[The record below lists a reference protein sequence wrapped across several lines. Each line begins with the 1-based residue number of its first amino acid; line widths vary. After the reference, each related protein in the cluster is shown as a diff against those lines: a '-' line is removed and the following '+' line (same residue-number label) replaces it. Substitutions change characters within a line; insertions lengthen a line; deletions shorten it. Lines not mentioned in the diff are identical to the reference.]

1 MNNLIKKKKIGL
13 IINPFAGMGGRVGLK
28 GSDGIE
34 IVKKAIELGAVS
46 LAPERAVIALKR
58 FSILQKEIELYTYPY
73 EMGEDEAKDSGFIN
87 PIVTGTILKEKTTPE
102 DTKKAALK
110 MAKCGVELLLF
121 VGGDGTARDIYNA
134 IDSKVPVLG
143 VPAGVKIHSSVFAI
157 TPQHAGDLVEK
168 FIKKD
173 LPLCAREVMDIDEN
187 LFRKGKI
194 SAQLYGYM
202 NVPFERILIQG
213 AKSPRSS
220 FSTNKVKEIAQFIV
234 NNMSEEYYYILSTGT
249 TVKAIGDILRIDKTL
264 LGVDLIYKKK
274 LIGKDLN
281 EKDLLK
287 FLVGKKTKIIV
298 TVIGGQGY
306 IFGRGNQQ
314 ISPQIIRMVGK
325 KNLIVIATQD
335 KLISLGRSLLVDTG
349 ESECDKYLSGYIK
362 VITGYNEESIWKV
375 EY

>member
-1 MNNLIKKKKIGL
+1 MNNLIKKIGL
-13 IINPFAGMGGRVGLK
+13 IVNPFAGIGGRVGLK

-34 IVKKAIELGAVS
+34 TVKKAIELGAVS

-87 PIVTGTILKEKTTPE
+87 PIVIGTILKEKTTPE

-143 VPAGVKIHSSVFAI
+143 IPAGVKIHSSVFAI

-173 LPLCAREVMDIDEN
+173 LPLCAKEVMDIDEN

-202 NVPFERILIQG
+202 NVPFERKLIQG
-213 AKSPRSS
+213 AKSRSS

-287 FLVGKKTKIIV
+287 FIVGKRVKIIV

-335 KLISLGRSLLVDTG
+335 KLISLDRSLLVDTG

-375 EY
+375 EC

>member
-1 MNNLIKKKKIGL
+1 MDNLIKKKKIGL
-13 IINPFAGMGGRVGLK
+13 IVNPFAGIGGRVGLK

-34 IVKKAIELGAVS
+34 TVKKAIELGAVS
-46 LAPERAVIALKR
+46 PAPERAIITLKKI
-58 FSILQKEIELYTYPY
+58 SILQKEIKLYTYPY

-87 PIVTGTILKEKTTPE
+87 PVVIGTIVKGETTPE

-110 MAKCGVELLLF
+110 MAKRGVELLLF
-121 VGGDGTARDIYNA
+121 VGGDGTARDIYDA
-134 IDSKVPVLG
+134 IDSEVPVLG
-143 VPAGVKIHSSVFAI
+143 IPAGVKIHSSVFAI

-173 LPLCAREVMDIDEN
+173 LPLRATEVMDLDEN

-202 NVPFERILIQG
+202 NVPFERKLIQG
-213 AKSPRSS
+213 AKSRSS
-220 FSTNKVKEIAQFIV
+220 FSTNKIREIAQFIV
-234 NNMSEEYYYILSTGT
+234 DNMSEEYYYILSTGT
-249 TVKAIGDILRIDKTL
+249 TVKAIGDILHIDKTL
-264 LGVDLIYKKK
+264 LGVDLVYKKK

-281 EKDLLK
+281 EKELLK
-287 FLVGKKTKIIV
+287 FIVDKRAKIIV

-335 KLISLGRSLLVDTG
+335 KLISLGRPLLVDTG
-349 ESECDKYLSGYIK
+349 ESGCDKYLSGYMR
-362 VITGYNEESIWKV
+362 VITGYNEESICKV
-375 EY
+375 EC

>member
-1 MNNLIKKKKIGL
+1 MDNLIKKKKIGL
-13 IINPFAGMGGRVGLK
+13 IVNPFAGIGGRVGLK
-28 GSDGIE
+28 GSDGLE
-34 IVKKAIELGAVS
+34 TVKKAIELGAVS
-46 LAPERAVIALKR
+46 PAPERAIITLKKI
-58 FSILQKEIELYTYPY
+58 SILQKKIKLYTYPC

-87 PIVTGTILKEKTTPE
+87 PVVIGTIVKGETTPE

-110 MAKCGVELLLF
+110 MAKRGVELLLF
-121 VGGDGTARDIYNA
+121 VGGDGTARDIYDA
-134 IDSKVPVLG
+134 IDSEVPVLG
-143 VPAGVKIHSSVFAI
+143 IPAGVKIHSSVFAI

-168 FIKKD
+168 YIKKD
-173 LPLCAREVMDIDEN
+173 LPLRATEVMDIDEN

-202 NVPFERILIQG
+202 NVPFERKLIQG
-213 AKSPRSS
+213 AKSRSS
-220 FSTNKVKEIAQFIV
+220 FSTNKIREIAQFIV
-234 NNMSEEYYYILSTGT
+234 DNMSEEYYYILSTGT

-264 LGVDLIYKKK
+264 LGVDLVYKKK

-281 EKDLLK
+281 EKKLLK
-287 FLVGKKTKIIV
+287 FIVDKRAKIIV

-335 KLISLGRSLLVDTG
+335 KLISLDRPLLVDTG
-349 ESECDKYLSGYIK
+349 ESGCDKYLSGYMR
-362 VITGYNEESIWKV
+362 VITGYNEESICKV
-375 EY
+375 EC

>member
-1 MNNLIKKKKIGL
+1 MDNLIKKKKIGL
-13 IINPFAGMGGRVGLK
+13 IVNPFAGIGGRVGLK
-28 GSDGIE
+28 GSNGLE
-34 IVKKAIELGAVS
+34 TVKKAIELGAVS
-46 LAPERAVIALKR
+46 PAPERAIITLKKI
-58 FSILQKEIELYTYPY
+58 SILQKEIKLYTYPY

-87 PIVTGTILKEKTTPE
+87 PVVIGTIVKGETTPE

-110 MAKCGVELLLF
+110 MAKRGVELLLF

-134 IDSKVPVLG
+134 IDSEVPVLG
-143 VPAGVKIHSSVFAI
+143 IPAGVKIHSSVFAI

-173 LPLCAREVMDIDEN
+173 LPLRATEVMDIDEN

-202 NVPFERILIQG
+202 NVPFERKLIQG
-213 AKSPRSS
+213 AKSRSS
-220 FSTNKVKEIAQFIV
+220 FSTNKVREIAQFIV
-234 NNMSEEYYYILSTGT
+234 DNMSEEYYYILSTGT

-264 LGVDLIYKKK
+264 LGVDLVYKKK

-281 EKDLLK
+281 EKELLK
-287 FLVGKKTKIIV
+287 FIVDKRAKIIV

-306 IFGRGNQQ
+306 FFGRGNQQ

-335 KLISLGRSLLVDTG
+335 KLISLGRPLLVDTG
-349 ESECDKYLSGYIK
+349 ESGCDKYLSGYIR
-362 VITGYNEESIWKV
+362 VITGYNEESICKV
-375 EY
+375 EC

>member
-1 MNNLIKKKKIGL
+1 MDNLIKKKKIGL
-13 IINPFAGMGGRVGLK
+13 IVNPFAGIGGRVGLK

-34 IVKKAIELGAVS
+34 TVKKAIELGAVS
-46 LAPERAVIALKR
+46 PAPERAIITLKKI
-58 FSILQKEIELYTYPY
+58 SILQKEIKLYTYPY

-87 PIVTGTILKEKTTPE
+87 PVVIGTIVKGETTPE

-110 MAKCGVELLLF
+110 MAKRGVELLLF
-121 VGGDGTARDIYNA
+121 VGGDGTARDIYDA
-134 IDSKVPVLG
+134 IDSEVPVLG
-143 VPAGVKIHSSVFAI
+143 IPAGVKIHSSVFAI

-173 LPLCAREVMDIDEN
+173 LPLRATEVMDLDEN

-202 NVPFERILIQG
+202 NVPFERKLIQG
-213 AKSPRSS
+213 AKSRSS
-220 FSTNKVKEIAQFIV
+220 FSTNKIREIAQFIV
-234 NNMSEEYYYILSTGT
+234 DNMSEEYYYILSTGT

-264 LGVDLIYKKK
+264 LGVDLVYKKK

-281 EKDLLK
+281 EKELLK
-287 FLVGKKTKIIV
+287 FIVDKRAKIIV

-335 KLISLGRSLLVDTG
+335 KLISLGRPLLVDTG
-349 ESECDKYLSGYIK
+349 ESGCDKYLSGYMR
-362 VITGYNEESIWKV
+362 VITGYNEESICKV
-375 EY
+375 EC